1 VVGLRNQRGW
11 GLGEFWQF
19 ATTRSTFS
27 LWLPAKLVGIRNS
40 IMKKS
45 FMGKGGFNLGL
56 RGIYI
61 YKYVRHVYA
70 HCHCLIK

>member
-1 VVGLRNQRGW
+1 MLEGVKGKEERGQKSGGAW
-11 GLGEFWQF
+11 VSFG
-19 ATTRSTFS
+19 S
-27 LWLPAKLVGIRNS
+27 LLPLDLPLVWLPAKLVGIRNS

-61 YKYVRHVYA
+61 Y
-70 HCHCLIK
+70 I